1 MTTLCRS
8 DWIQAFGEQEL
19 RQAQIDPLRLP
30 VTSFEKI
37 AANSPSVAS
46 AESRLST
53 RASLQ
58 NKSILS
64 EHTHD

>member
-19 RQAQIDPLRLP
+19 RQARIDPLNLP

-37 AANSPSVAS
+37 AANSPAVANT
-46 AESRLST
+46 ESRLSS

-58 NKSILS
+58 NKNILS
-64 EHTHD
+64 EYIHD

>member
-19 RQAQIDPLRLP
+19 RQAQIDPCNLP

-37 AANSPSVAS
+37 AANSPSTATGESALPVPAS
-46 AESRLST
+46 SE
-53 RASLQ
+53 
-58 NKSILS
+58 NGNIL
-64 EHTHD
+64 TD